1 MWGRTLNFLQRI
13 NQKHFQIMYLRE
25 SLTRFLT
32 EGTWNKKKNILGKRK
47 PKCPL
52 MLKEKHLALGI

>member
-13 NQKHFQIMYLRE
+13 NQKHFHITYLRE

-32 EGTWNKKKNILGKRK
+32 EGTWNKKKKKFLGREN
-47 PKCPL
+47 PSVLSC
-52 MLKEKHLALGI
+52 LKKNT